1 MSTFTAT
8 MFDSIKQALNNQT
21 KSGGVGDIL
30 RTTPGNTYEVRLL
43 PCVKNPDKTF
53 YHYYSHGWTSFS
65 TGQYVNALSPQTW
78 GERDPIAEMRYQH
91 YRTGSPEEKEK
102 SRSIIRSEK
111 WLVNVYVVSDPSAPE
126 NNGTVKILRFGKQ
139 LHNIIMDAIE
149 GDDSDQFGPRIFDLS
164 KNGCNFR
171 IKVDK
176 QGDFPSYVSS
186 RFLMPSEVKGLT
198 KDQAQSMYDNV
209 HDLEEVLPKKNT
221 DELTQMLNEHYLCVD
236 SAAQPQQEQSAPAT
250 TGAAVNASLE
260 EDVPWG
266 DSSSTSQENSDDTDI
281 DDDTIKSL
289 LDGLDDD

>member
-102 SRSIIRSEK
+102 SRSILRSEK

-198 KDQAQSMYDNV
+198 KEQAQSMYDNV
-209 HDLEEVLPKKNT
+209 HDLEEVLPKKTT

-236 SAAQPQQEQSAPAT
+236 SVAPQQQERSAPVT
-250 TGAAVNASLE
+250 TGAAANPSLE

-266 DSSSTSQENSDDTDI
+266 DSSSDSQENSDDTDI